1 MSDKSYQFVLCGNPN
16 SGKTSLFNA
25 LTGSSQRVGNWPGVT
40 VEKKEGTIRGQD
52 DLTLV
57 DLPGVYS
64 LSPYTLEERIARDY
78 LETGNFDLIINIVD
92 SSMLERSLFLTLQ
105 IRELGRPML
114 LALNMQD
121 LLEKRGIRLD
131 AEKLSDC
138 LGIPVA
144 EISAVKETGLDQLI
158 EMAKATA
165 GRARVPEGKLSAVK
179 SPEERYRQIEGI
191 LAGTLSEERK
201 DQEEDLD
208 LTGRIDRVVTHPLL
222 ALPIFAL
229 IIFLVYYISVTL
241 TGRVL
246 SGFMENTL
254 IQGWIQPT
262 IRGWMENVS
271 AAPWLIGIVCDGI
284 IRGVG
289 TVLSFLPQLAI
300 LFLFLSLLEQSGYM
314 ARVAFILDRSFRRFG
329 LPGKAFI
336 PILVGTGCS
345 VPAIMACRTIEKEED
360 RRLTDTICSFMPCG
374 AKLPLIALIA
384 GALFNDSGWV
394 GPSAF
399 FLGIF
404 AILFSSLVLKKSSG
418 FSGDPTPFVME
429 LPEYRF
435 PSLKGMYFSVLERV
449 RSFVRKAGTLILLC
463 SIILWFFKSYGIVD
477 GQFRYLAE
485 LGAEYSLLA
494 AIGRCFAWIFAP
506 LGFGN
511 WQSAVASL
519 SGIMAK
525 ENIVNSFGVLF
536 QMPETAAAAGAASNL
551 QALEAFFTPLSAY
564 SFLCFNLL
572 CSPCLAALSVLRQEL
587 GSWKWLFFAIGF
599 QSAIAYS
606 FSLIIYQ
613 TGLLLGG
620 HAFTYSSAAALAVL
634 GVWLFLLLRPAAPEK
649 EENLS
654 A

>member
-131 AEKLSDC
+131 TEKLSDC

-201 DQEEDLD
+201 DQEDLD
-208 LTGRIDRVVTHPLL
+208 LTSRIDRVVTHPLL

-360 RRLTDTICSFMPCG
+360 RRLTATICSFMPCG

-394 GPSAF
+394 GPSAY

-620 HAFTYSSAAALAVL
+620 HVFTYSSAAALAVL
-634 GVWLFLLLRPAAPEK
+634 GVWLFLLLRPASPAK
-649 EENLS
+649 DKSLY